1 MCLWICF
8 ELELAC
14 WGAECM
20 GAECIDAVWACKSA
34 VPRLLLYGHVS
45 VLLMELCALLLA
57 VDACMGC

>member
-1 MCLWICF
+1 MLD
-8 ELELAC
+8 LAC

-20 GAECIDAVWACKSA
+20 GAECIDTVWACKSE
-34 VPRLLLYGHVS
+34 VPRSLLYGHVS

>member
-1 MCLWICF
+1 M
-8 ELELAC
+8 LELAC

-34 VPRLLLYGHVS
+34 VPHSLLYGHVS